1 MMNINYSTNT
11 KELISKL
18 DTTVNAAWKA
28 SDEQHWTDFE
38 LFSDNVK
45 TLIKDVNAAIIED
58 ASKAFVAIFE
68 NDGPAAFVETYFSDW
83 FAPKYYGV
91 TENGIM
97 IEVREDGEQRIL
109 LSHIDKVS
117 KKKIAAAGDWR
128 DWLSIYVDNVAR
140 AKSKNAAGENAVFTK
155 TALPS
160 HLLNKR
166 DKSEKFWKMTGNS
179 DLTKQ
184 LNAVVRMMLPA
195 DFQPDF
201 RFLSADNVTVMDGI
215 FRDKDVHAMDGVH
228 KSYVKTATA
237 EALIL
242 RQVNT
247 RMHNLAIDF
256 QTGFKE
262 KTERKNAPAKDEAK
276 AAAPVKGGKADA
288 PQNGALRNAESKPV
302 PADKNTAA

>member
-1 MMNINYSTNT
+1 MMNVNYSTAT
-11 KELISKL
+11 QELINKL
-18 DTTVNAAWKA
+18 ETTANAVSAAWK
-28 SDEQHWTDFE
+28 EGRQTDADLLTE
-38 LFSDNVK
+38 NVK
-45 TLIKDVNAAIIED
+45 TLVKDINAAIIED
-58 ASKAFVAIFE
+58 TSKAFVAIFE
-68 NDGPAAFVETYFSDW
+68 NDGPAAFIEAYFSDW
-83 FAPKYYGV
+83 FCPKYV
-91 TENGIM
+91 TKDEENGAIN
-97 IEVREDGEQRIL
+97 VNADGEQRIL

-140 AKSKNAAGENAVFTK
+140 GKSKNATGENAVFTK

-160 HLLNKR
+160 HLVAKR
-166 DKSEKFWKMTGNS
+166 DKAEKHWKMTGNS
-179 DLTKQ
+179 DLTRQ
-184 LNAVVRMMLPA
+184 LNDIVRMMMPA

-201 RFLSADNVTVMDGI
+201 RFLSADSVTVSDGI

-262 KTERKNAPAKDEAK
+262 KTERKNAPAKDDAK
-276 AAAPVKGGKADA
+276 STAPVKGGKT
-288 PQNGALRNAESKPV
+288 NSKPV
-302 PADKNTAA
+302 PAENTAA

>member
-18 DTTVNAAWKA
+18 DTTVNAVNAARK
-28 SDEQHWTDFE
+28 DERWTDAE
-38 LFSDNVK
+38 LFSENVK
-45 TLIKDVNAAIIED
+45 TLVKDINAAIIED

-68 NDGPAAFVETYFSDW
+68 NDGPAAFVEAYFSDW
-83 FAPKYYGV
+83 FCPKYAAKDE
-91 TENGIM
+91 ENGVM
-97 IEVREDGEQRIL
+97 NVNADGEQRIL

-166 DKSEKFWKMTGNS
+166 DKGDKFWKMTGNS

-201 RFLSADNVTVMDGI
+201 RFLSADNVTVADGI
-215 FRDKDVHAMDGVH
+215 FRDKNVHAMDGVH

-276 AAAPVKGGKADA
+276 ATAPTKGGKT
-288 PQNGALRNAESKPV
+288 NSKPV
-302 PADKNTAA
+302 PAAENENTAA